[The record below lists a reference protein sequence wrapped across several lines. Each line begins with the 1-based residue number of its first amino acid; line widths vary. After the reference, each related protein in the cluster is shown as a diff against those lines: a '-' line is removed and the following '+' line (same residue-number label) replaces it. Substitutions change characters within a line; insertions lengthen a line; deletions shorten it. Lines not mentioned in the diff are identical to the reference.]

1 MNTTEPHADRR
12 AEPILAEA
20 KGYAPKRARWPGLL
34 AVAVLA
40 AAAIGGMLV
49 TGRNDAQHGA
59 GPPDRSVQSMPPQ
72 AGPATPPAQAE
83 PATPPAQDDTRIAQ
97 PAKPAQPAQ
106 P

>member
-1 MNTTEPHADRR
+1 MNTTEPNADRR
-12 AEPILAEA
+12 DEPILAEA

-49 TGRNDAQHGA
+49 TGRNDAQHSPGA
-59 GPPDRSVQSMPPQ
+59 PDRNLQSTSP
-72 AGPATPPAQAE
+72 QAE
-83 PATPPAQDDTRIAQ
+83 PATPQAQDDTRIAQ